1 MVIFGMILKSIM
13 TMFLPLMI
21 RSGLGKN
28 FCTSKC
34 DEIDT
39 NYYVI
44 AVLTLYVC
52 FVVIFS
58 RFVHPAT
65 LAQEDMTKRM
75 GALYAGLRYY
85 KQQGMNYWPLFYL
98 KRILYVMFLRI
109 SVAISLRI
117 GLLIGL

>member
-1 MVIFGMILKSIM
+1 MVVSILVCVCRKCQCCCSDLVIKLYDMVIFGMILKSIM

-34 DEIDT
+34 DQIDT

-75 GALYAGLRYY
+75 GALY
-85 KQQGMNYWPLFYL
+85 
-98 KRILYVMFLRI
+98 
-109 SVAISLRI
+109 
-117 GLLIGL
+117 